1 PPAAVFYKKTIAPH
15 NHVSHSSLHKNITS
29 GRCSGVWYKDSTWWR
44 LEAACSDGHRRA
56 SACSS
61 SPLALS
67 SLRPPARCADPSEA
81 ACLRAGRVLTLKD
94 WSQLP
99 DCYSQT
105 PGGTLFSTTPGGTRI
120 IYDRKFLLD
129 CRNSPLART
138 PPCCLPQIP
147 GVTVPATHPMGKL
160 QDLKEEAEE
169 EEKDV
174 PDDNQFEM
182 DI

>member
-1 PPAAVFYKKTIAPH
+1 M
-15 NHVSHSSLHKNITS
+15 
-29 GRCSGVWYKDSTWWR
+29 STNQVKS
-44 LEAACSDGHRRA
+44 C
-56 SACSS
+56 
-61 SPLALS
+61 PI
-67 SLRPPARCADPSEA
+67 PT
-81 ACLRAGRVLTLKD
+81 RVLTLKD

-129 CRNSPLART
+129 CRNSPIART

-147 GVTVPATHPMGKL
+147 GVTCPATHPGSKL
-160 QDLKEEAEE
+160 QDVKEEVEE

-174 PDDNQFEM
+174 ADDNQFEM

>member
-1 PPAAVFYKKTIAPH
+1 MSVDANQVK
-15 NHVSHSSLHKNITS
+15 S
-29 GRCSGVWYKDSTWWR
+29 
-44 LEAACSDGHRRA
+44 
-56 SACSS
+56 
-61 SPLALS
+61 
-67 SLRPPARCADPSEA
+67 RPIPT
-81 ACLRAGRVLTLKD
+81 RVLTLKD

-147 GVTVPATHPMGKL
+147 GVTIPATHSTGKL
-160 QDLKEEAEE
+160 QDLKEEEEE
-169 EEKDV
+169 EEKDIAGKCLV
-174 PDDNQFEM
+174 FCLVHIRFIYVITTCNVEFYLVHIESPESPESLFFPLSVRMMSANTTLS
-182 DI
+182 I

>member
-1 PPAAVFYKKTIAPH
+1 M
-15 NHVSHSSLHKNITS
+15 
-29 GRCSGVWYKDSTWWR
+29 STGTK
-44 LEAACSDGHRRA
+44 EVKSC
-56 SACSS
+56 
-61 SPLALS
+61 PI
-67 SLRPPARCADPSEA
+67 PT
-81 ACLRAGRVLTLKD
+81 RVLTLKD

-169 EEKDV
+169 EEKDMA
-174 PDDNQFEM
+174 DDNQFEM